1 VVNTLVFK
9 AKEKRRETVLL
20 VKADPWKYVGAHTY
34 ACKRKRLR
42 GAIVQTRKEQGRDEG
57 P

>member
-9 AKEKRRETVLL
+9 AKEKRRETVRL
-20 VKADPWKYVGAHTY
+20 VKADPWKYVGAGTY

-42 GAIVQTRKEQGRDEG
+42 EATVQTRKE
-57 P
+57 